1 MSSDGIESNARTA
14 AGAQPAA
21 ALAATQV
28 GAARALKKPGI
39 ALLLAFIFPG
49 LGQIYN
55 GEVAKALV
63 VFFGFFGSL
72 YAAVQSD
79 PLPFVFFMPLAFLY
93 GVVDA
98 ATSAG
103 RINQAAAGRP
113 SEEDLAESPAWG
125 ATLVGIGV
133 VLLLNNLGWLRLA
146 DFQRFWPVL
155 LIVAGALF
163 IRGSLRRREAQEA
176 SGETR
181 SQD

>member
-1 MSSDGIESNARTA
+1 MSSDGIESSPRTA
-14 AGAQPAA
+14 LPAPQGV
-21 ALAATQV
+21 TQV
-28 GAARALKKPGI
+28 SAPHEVKKPGI

-55 GEVAKALV
+55 GQVAKALV
-63 VFFGFFGSL
+63 VFFGFVGGL
-72 YAAVQSD
+72 YGAVQGD
-79 PLPFVFFMPLAFLY
+79 PLPFVFFMPLAVLY
-93 GVVDA
+93 GMVDA
-98 ATSAG
+98 YTTAG
-103 RINQAAAGRP
+103 RINLAAAGRP
-113 SEEDLAESPAWG
+113 TEEDLAESPAWG

-155 LIVAGALF
+155 LIVAGVLF

-181 SQD
+181 PQD